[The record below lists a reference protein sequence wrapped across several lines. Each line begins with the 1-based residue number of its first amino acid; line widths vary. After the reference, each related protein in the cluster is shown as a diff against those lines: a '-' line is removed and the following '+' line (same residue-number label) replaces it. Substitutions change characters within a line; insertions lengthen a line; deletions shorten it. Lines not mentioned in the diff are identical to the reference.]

1 MHWNSNTKGGDNI
14 ILSLSVITWEQPMPL
29 SKDTIARS
37 ESLADFPF
45 EQVIGS
51 GGLAIVWNFCFF
63 IFLLQKKKK
72 RKHEFNYK
80 LVGALPEWFAPNSD
94 NGSGKGALRP
104 VSVKNIGDRDTS
116 DFKSSCGTAKVWS
129 WSAHMVAVGTL
140 DSCLNISQPTR
151 SLLSGR
157 RAPASLQIS
166 SHFSWAHRPQL
177 ESWGLKVKRQSVSV
191 KKKLFAAFWQTT
203 EGLRT
208 DSLQFS
214 SRTRK
219 S

>member
-63 IFLLQKKKK
+63 IFFVFFFKKK

-80 LVGALPEWFAPNSD
+80 LVGALPEWFAPKAD
-94 NGSGKGALRP
+94 NGSGKGALRH

-129 WSAHMVAVGTL
+129 WSAHMVDVGTL

-166 SHFSWAHRPQL
+166 SHFSWAHHPRLQ
-177 ESWGLKVKRQSVSV
+177 SWGLKVKRQSVSV
-191 KKKLFAAFWQTT
+191 KKKTFCFLSVCTLTSYF
-203 EGLRT
+203 
-208 DSLQFS
+208 QFS
-214 SRTRK
+214 STTRK